1 LIQLTIAITEDY
13 SLGRKNNMRIKD
25 RRRMTKPF

>member
-13 SLGRKNNMRIKD
+13 SLRRKNSMRIKD
-25 RRRMTKPF
+25 RRRMSKPL